1 MLPGESNQS
10 GFFRK
15 QNGYECDGAHDELLG
30 LEDDIGDLKE
40 VFCDGCGCCFRYLL
54 AYKCVIIMSHQVLGF
69 QLFNL
74 NDYGIKLFPAFK
86 VDTLYL
92 AKFEIVEK
100 QFDQHDLDE
109 GSSQRHDKLLLVPS
123 KNNEVHKSFPFTGL
137 FRDELVQVKTTKQQI
152 DNAVTLFNVEY
163 NYILILYFSSQ
174 DSANKIS
181 KYFTELKMETQETE
195 TLAKFI
201 QQKEDELDEKIYKES
216 SGNDR
221 LQKKVNPVHSKEVP
235 SLANHV
241 IFLEDDD
248 TFKDQYIHLIK
259 QFDREFIHSES
270 KDFEYDSTAQKNT
283 V

>member
-1 MLPGESNQS
+1 
-10 GFFRK
+10 
-15 QNGYECDGAHDELLG
+15 
-30 LEDDIGDLKE
+30 
-40 VFCDGCGCCFRYLL
+40 
-54 AYKCVIIMSHQVLGF
+54 MSHQVLGF

-100 QFDQHDLDE
+100 QFDHQDVDE

-123 KNNEVHKSFPFTGL
+123 KNNDVLKSFPFTGL
-137 FRDELVQVKTTKQQI
+137 FRDELVQVKTTKQQLS
-152 DNAVTLFNVEY
+152 NAVTLFNVEY
-163 NYILILYFSSQ
+163 NYILILYLSSQ
-174 DSANKIS
+174 DSAQQVG
-181 KYFTELKMETQETE
+181 KYFTDLKMETEKVE

-216 SGNDR
+216 SGINR

-248 TFKDQYIHLIK
+248 NYKDQYIHLIK
-259 QFDREFIHSES
+259 QFDNEFIHSES
-270 KDFEYDSTAQKNT
+270 KDFEYDSTAQKNI